1 MPVLSLQ
8 QAEILCMK
16 MLQATGLNR
25 SDAAA
30 LLESMMVPSLR
41 GHDSHGIRL
50 VMQMANRY
58 LSNPKSAVD
67 QPEIVSDREATA
79 VWDLKFGNGAVLA
92 AIRATEAAISKAEK
106 WGISTI
112 ALRNVAGLA
121 SIGYFTELIVKK
133 DMIGMMFT
141 QSSHPVSPPWG
152 GSTRVLGTSPIAV
165 GVPAKNE
172 KPILIDMATTAI
184 ASRALGPLIQ
194 QVISKGEQLP
204 PGLILDDEGMPTTD
218 PTKYQS
224 QGTAGSMANMSNN
237 AKGYSVQL
245 LAEILGGVLT
255 GGDPNYENPLA
266 PGGGMIPGRRLT
278 NGSIILAVNV
288 SFFTDVNTFKERVD
302 ERIRFIKGGKK
313 AKGFDEILL
322 PGERGF
328 KVEEKRRKEGIPFTD
343 ADWQSFVKAAQQ
355 LNVDVDDISKTRA

>member
-1 MPVLSLQ
+1 MPVLSLK
-8 QAEILCMK
+8 QAETLCMK

-25 SDAAA
+25 ADSGA
-30 LLESMMVPSLR
+30 LLDSMMVPSLR
-41 GHDSHGIRL
+41 GHDSHGIKL

-58 LSNPKSAVD
+58 LSNPKAAID
-67 QPEIVSDREATA
+67 QPAIVSDSEATA
-79 VWDLKFGNGAVLA
+79 VWDLKFGNGAVLS
-92 AIRATEAAISKAEK
+92 AIRATEAAIAKAEK
-106 WGISTI
+106 CGISTI
-112 ALRNVAGLA
+112 ALRNVVGLA

-133 DMIGMMFT
+133 DMICMMFT
-141 QSSHPVSPPWG
+141 QSSNPVAPPWG

-165 GVPAKNE
+165 GIPAKNE

-204 PGLILDDEGMPTTD
+204 PGLILDDDGMPTTD

-237 AKGYSVQL
+237 AKGYGVQL

-255 GGDPNYENPLA
+255 GGDPHGDMA
-266 PGGGMIPGRRLT
+266 AGRRLT
-278 NGSIILAVNV
+278 NGSTILAINV
-288 SFFTDVNTFKERVD
+288 AFFTDLDTFKERVD

-343 ADWQSFVKAAQQ
+343 ADWQSFIKTALQM
-355 LNVDVDDISKTRA
+355 NIDVDDILRAKA

>member
-1 MPVLSLQ
+1 MPVLSHK
-8 QAEILCMK
+8 QAETLCMK
-16 MLQATGLNR
+16 MLLTTGLNH

-30 LLESMMVPSLR
+30 LLDTMMVPSLR

-58 LSNPKSAVD
+58 LNNPRATSEKV
-67 QPEIVSDREATA
+67 EVVSESDATA
-79 VWDLKFGNGAVLA
+79 VLDLKFGSGAVLA
-92 AIRATEAAISKAEK
+92 AVRATEMAIAKAEK
-106 WGISTI
+106 CGISTI
-112 ALRNVAGLA
+112 ALKNVVGLA
-121 SIGYFTELIVKK
+121 SIGYFTELIVKR

-141 QSSHPVSPPWG
+141 QSSHMVSPPWG
-152 GSTRVLGTSPIAV
+152 GSTRLLGTSPIAV
-165 GVPAKNE
+165 AIPARNE

-194 QVISKGEQLP
+194 QVIGKGEQLP

-218 PTKYQS
+218 PTKYQG

-245 LAEILGGVLT
+245 LAEILGGLLT
-255 GGDPNYENPLA
+255 GGEPNYESPFA
-266 PGGGMIPGRRLT
+266 PGGGMVPGRRLT
-278 NGSIILAVNV
+278 NGSLILAINV
-288 SFFTDVNTFKERVD
+288 AFFTDVNTFKDRVD
-302 ERIRFIKGGKK
+302 ERIRMIKGSKK

-328 KVEEKRRKEGIPFTD
+328 KVEAKRRKEGIPFTD
-343 ADWQSFVKAAQQ
+343 ADWQSFIKAAQQ
-355 LNVDVDDISKTRA
+355 LKVDVDEIMKTAA